1 MELSHRGL
9 FFVEFLPPSSWPAA
23 SASTQ
28 PGLRSGAMHAGRNGG
43 GGGMYLGWM
52 EGTVGRY
59 RGERREKAREA
70 EATGRPAAS
79 SDREGGRK
87 KGF

>member
-1 MELSHRGL
+1 
-9 FFVEFLPPSSWPAA
+9 
-23 SASTQ
+23 
-28 PGLRSGAMHAGRNGG
+28 
-43 GGGMYLGWM
+43 MYLGWM

-70 EATGRPAAS
+70 EATGRAAAS